1 MRQNARVNVENDSA
15 QSRFVV
21 RLPEGE
27 GELVYRQLGSR
38 TLELV
43 HTEVAPAL
51 RGRGVGEALAQAAID
66 HARAE
71 GLSIVATCPYVQR
84 WLAKHPEHR
93 DLAVNASAAR

>member
-1 MRQNARVNVENDSA
+1 MKVENDSA
-15 QSRFVV
+15 HSRFLV

-27 GELVYRQLGSR
+27 GELIYKRLGPR
-38 TLELV
+38 MLELV

-71 GLSIVATCPYVQR
+71 GLSVAATCPYVQR
-84 WLAKHPEHR
+84 WFAKHPEHR
-93 DLAVNASAAR
+93 DLVVTASAAR

>member
-1 MRQNARVNVENDSA
+1 MEIEDDSA
-15 QSRFVV
+15 HSRFVV

-27 GELVYRQLGSR
+27 GELAYKRLGR

-51 RGRGVGEALAQAAID
+51 RGRGVGEALAHGAVD
-66 HARAE
+66 HARAK
-71 GLSIVATCPYVQR
+71 GLRIVATCPYVQR

-93 DLAVNASAAR
+93 DLVVADPAAR

>member
-1 MRQNARVNVENDSA
+1 MEIENDSA
-15 QSRFVV
+15 QSRFVA

-27 GELVYRQLGSR
+27 GELIYKRLGR

-51 RGRGVGEALAQAAID
+51 RGRGVGEALAQGAIE

-71 GLSIVATCPYVQR
+71 GLRIVATCPYVQH

-93 DLAVNASAAR
+93 DLVVASPAAR